1 MGHLAEAKWWLDKM
15 ANRAQ
20 VSRDRIHKL
29 EVALMEIELALKE
42 IGKNSDSNP
51 KYKSAH
57 AATQAFMGRDPIDV
71 LKTVSA
77 ALDIIHTALE
87 E

>member
-1 MGHLAEAKWWLDKM
+1 MGHLAEAKWWLDRM

-29 EVALMEIELALKE
+29 EVALMEVEAALKAVGE
-42 IGKNSDSNP
+42 KSEASP
-51 KYKSAH
+51 KYKSAY
-57 AATQAFMGRDPIDV
+57 AATRAFMDRDPADV